1 MYFGATTFAED
12 CFGAQ
17 GVPNTIVEVSGIA
30 LAMNA
35 GSSSQ
40 TGDAN
45 LSVTGSALTSAIS
58 SFTVIKAD
66 ANVSVTGS
74 AVTISVG
81 VSNGVAWGTV
91 DTGTAQTYS
100 AVRTG
105 TSQTWTDV
113 STGTSQTWK
122 KVDEVEKVA

>member
-45 LSVTGSALTSAIS
+45 
-58 SFTVIKAD
+58 
-66 ANVSVTGS
+66 VSVTGS
-74 AVTISVG
+74 AVSISVG

-100 AVRTG
+100 AVSTG

-113 STGTSQTWK
+113 STGTSQTWE